1 MRDLAVLIPARNEMF
16 LARTVADVVRQAR
29 GDTEVVVV
37 LDGAWADPPVADH
50 PRVQVVHH
58 AIPIGQR
65 AATNLAARLSD
76 ARYVM
81 KLDAH
86 CTVAEGFDVEL
97 VRAGDELGRDVT
109 QIPRMYNLHA
119 FDWVCEHCGARK
131 YQGPTPTRCW
141 VESCAETS
149 VALLRSPAF
158 RRDLV
163 WQPRWR
169 RRTDFAR
176 FDHEL
181 HFQYWS
187 GYQERP
193 EAQGDIADVMS
204 SIGAC
209 FVIARDR
216 FFELGGLDEAHGSWG
231 QFGTEVACKSWLSG
245 GRQVVNKRTW
255 FAHLFRTQG
264 GDFGFPYSNPQSV
277 VDQARRYSRELWIGG
292 RWSQAVRPLSW
303 LVDKFA
309 PVPDWE
315 AVAAG
320 PRPAPAGGP
329 APSDGSQQEPSASP
343 ARPLGDPAR
352 VAVVAGGGV
361 RAASKGLAYYSDNRG
376 DKGLLAAVRAQL
388 ARASGGLPIVSAT
401 LKPVRLGRSIVP
413 LKCLACEAIVFYRN
427 GRADQCASCGAKP
440 VPGYGK
446 VFDALERGHLT
457 MFRQQL
463 AALEALDTDVAF
475 MAEHDVLYHP
485 SHFDFTP
492 PRADTF
498 YYNQNTWRVDA
509 ATGRALFYYCN
520 QVSGLCANRLLLVE
534 HYRKRVAHVERHGF
548 ERSLGFEPGGN
559 RKALALDDH
568 PVGTWM
574 SAQPNVDVKT
584 GFSLTPGRWNQAQF
598 RNKSTCQGWT
608 EAEGVPGWGASLG
621 RFAEFLADAGK
632 EKCDG

>member
-1 MRDLAVLIPARNEMF
+1 MRDLAVLIPARNEVF

-29 GDTEVVVV
+29 GDTEVIAV
-37 LDGAWADPPVADH
+37 LDGAWVDPPVADH
-50 PRVQVVHH
+50 PCVRVIHH
-58 AIPIGQR
+58 ATPIGQR
-65 AATNLAARLSD
+65 AATNLAARLAA

-97 VRAGDELGRDVT
+97 VRAGDEMGRDVT

-264 GDFGFPYSNPQSV
+264 GDFGFPYHNPQSIV
-277 VDQARRYSRELWIGG
+277 EQARRHSRDLWLGG
-292 RWSQAVRPLSW
+292 RWPGAVRPLSW
-303 LVDKFA
+303 LIGKFA
-309 PVPDWE
+309 PVPDWDE
-315 AVAAG
+315 QAIARIGAATSPG
-320 PRPAPAGGP
+320 APAASTGP
-329 APSDGSQQEPSASP
+329 APSDGSNEPSASP
-343 ARPLGDPAR
+343 ARPLGTTAAAVEAGAGAR
-352 VAVVAGGGV
+352 T
-361 RAASKGLAYYSDNRG
+361 ASKGLAYYSDNRG
-376 DKGLLAAVRAQL
+376 DQVILSTVRQQIL
-388 ARASGGLPIVSAT
+388 RASDGYAVVSAT
-401 LKPVRLGRSIVP
+401 LGRVDFGMNMVPRQCGCGFIAWRAKRLRVCP
-413 LKCLACEAIVFYRN
+413 K
-427 GRADQCASCGAKP
+427 CGAEDS
-440 VPGYGK
+440 PGDS
-446 VFDALERGHLT
+446 VFRTLERGHLT

-475 MAEHDVLYHP
+475 MVEHDVLYHP

-492 PRADTF
+492 PRDDTF
-498 YYNQNTWRVDA
+498 YYNQHTWRVDA
-509 ATGRALFYYCN
+509 VTGRALFYYCK
-520 QVSGLCANRLLLVE
+520 QVSGLCAARALLAE
-534 HYRKRVAHVERHGF
+534 HYRKRVAHVETHGF
-548 ERSLGFEPGGN
+548 DRSLGFEPGSN
-559 RKALALDDH
+559 KRALALDDH
-568 PVGTWM
+568 SVETWM
-574 SAQPNVDVKT
+574 SAHPNVDIKT
-584 GFSLTPGRWNQAQF
+584 EFCLTPGRWNQDQF
-598 RNKSTCQGWT
+598 RNKRTCQGWT
-608 EAEGVPGWGASLG
+608 EADGVPGWGMTRG
-621 RFAEFLADAGK
+621 RFNAFLVDTERG
-632 EKCDG
+632 